1 MDRVIPLALHFAVG
15 IIKLVVVSD
24 SWVRRLMHA
33 ALQLN
38 TGNAVIINW
47 GLVLLWGIVLYVS
60 FLLSYPVLFMVT
72 PAFLSYCLPSSS
84 LWLWGDALSWVL
96 RVRKDNAG
104 LLALTFPT
112 ISLLRGCGQP
122 CLVFWGL
129 SLVWGLCKEG
139 GEEFLHVSSSVE
151 RDRGTESSEE
161 YQDVV

>member
-47 GLVLLWGIVLYVS
+47 GLVLLWEIVLYVS

-72 PAFLSYCLPSSS
+72 PAFLSYCLSSSS
-84 LWLWGDALSWVL
+84 L
-96 RVRKDNAG
+96 
-104 LLALTFPT
+104 
-112 ISLLRGCGQP
+112 
-122 CLVFWGL
+122 
-129 SLVWGLCKEG
+129 
-139 GEEFLHVSSSVE
+139 
-151 RDRGTESSEE
+151 
-161 YQDVV
+161 